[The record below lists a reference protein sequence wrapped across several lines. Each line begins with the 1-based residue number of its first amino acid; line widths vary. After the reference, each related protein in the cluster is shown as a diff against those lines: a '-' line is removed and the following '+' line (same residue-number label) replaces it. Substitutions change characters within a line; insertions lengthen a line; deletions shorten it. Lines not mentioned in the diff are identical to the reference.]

1 VFVVSGNNID
11 QTLSRLFVA
20 ETREQLEKFTQ
31 ILVDV
36 DNEPNRIETE
46 VHELFR
52 IAHNIK
58 GSSGMMGLSNVKEV
72 MHRVENHFDEIR
84 QGKAGLSS
92 EMIDVL
98 LRLSDDLLS
107 YIEAESWQ
115 NPWNSQQWLELLGFE
130 SQGKAGLAN
139 AQPKQALEFNEEQ
152 AKTLESWQS
161 AGKKLYRVDLKFRQD
176 AVMKTVSVFT
186 WKKHAE
192 QWCST
197 FAVIPAM
204 DDPALEQADGVVLIL
219 QSETGLDEQTLGK
232 ISGYPVFDLEKVQ
245 IESWEYRPKPA
256 KPVPPSGER
265 APAAADQTIR
275 VDSVKIDRLIN
286 YIGELLTVKAG
297 FNDLIERQEQ
307 SKAVWNQLTKLV
319 QQFEQ
324 ITSDFQLALMELRM
338 VPLNQI
344 FARFPRIIRDISKRL
359 NKPVEIEFFGEDTEI
374 DKQISEKL
382 VDPLT
387 HLIRNAMDHGIESPE
402 KRQVSGKPS
411 TGKIRLGASQEGDYI
426 VISISD
432 DGNGI
437 DLDKV
442 RQKAVKNKLIDPSAQ
457 LSKEEIIRLIFAPG
471 FSTAEKVSDI
481 SGRGVGLDVVETSIR
496 SLKGEIE
503 VDSEL
508 GKGTTFRLKVPLT
521 LAIIQAF
528 LVKSCGQTMAIP
540 SVNVLESYAIR
551 TEDIQNVGG
560 NDVFSLRQEFVPLFY
575 LNRLFGMEDD
585 CSQVSGPLSL
595 VILNRG
601 RNKLGLVVD
610 ELVGQAEI
618 MIKQINKALPDNP
631 LVSGATL
638 LGNGEVALILDAKQL
653 IAEVLPGKVG

>member
-1 VFVVSGNNID
+1 MFVVSGNNID

-20 ETREQLEKFTQ
+20 ETKEQLEKFTQ
-31 ILVDV
+31 ILVNV

-58 GSSGMMGLSNVKEV
+58 GSSGMMGLTDIKEV

-92 EMIDVL
+92 EMIDAL

-107 YIEAESWQ
+107 YIEAESWES
-115 NPWNSQQWLELLGFE
+115 PWDSQAWNELFQTGL
-130 SQGKAGLAN
+130 SGKTAVTS
-139 AQPKQALEFNEEQ
+139 KQAKQSLKFSEEQ
-152 AKTLESWQS
+152 AKMLEAWQS
-161 AGKKLYRVDLKFRQD
+161 AGKKLYRLVLEFRRD
-176 AVMKTVSVFT
+176 AVMKAVSVT
-186 WKKHAE
+186 VLTKYIN
-192 QWCST
+192 QWGSV
-197 FAVIPAM
+197 FAVIPAA
-204 DDPALEQADGVVLIL
+204 DDPALEQANEAVLIF
-219 QSETGLDEQTLGK
+219 QSETVLDEPTLGK
-232 ISGYPVFDLEKVQ
+232 ISGYPVSDLEKVQ
-245 IESWEYRPKPA
+245 IEPWEYRPEPA
-256 KPVPPSGER
+256 KPVGPAVER
-265 APAAADQTIR
+265 APASGDQTIR
-275 VDSVKIDRLIN
+275 VDSAKIDKLIN

-297 FNDLIERQEQ
+297 FNDLLERQEQ
-307 SKAVWNQLTKLV
+307 SKALWNQLTKLV

-324 ITSDFQLALMELRM
+324 ITSDFQLDLMELRM

-359 NKPVEIEFFGEDTEI
+359 NKPVDIEFFGEDTEI
-374 DKQISEKL
+374 DKQVAEKL

-387 HLIRNAMDHGIESPE
+387 HLIRNAMDHGIEPPE
-402 KRQVSGKPS
+402 KRQASGKPP
-411 TGKIRLGASQEGDYI
+411 TGKVRLGASQEGDYI

-432 DGNGI
+432 DGNGL
-437 DLDKV
+437 DLNKI
-442 RQKAVKNKLIDPSAQ
+442 RQKAEKKNLIDSSTQ
-457 LSKEEIIRLIFAPG
+457 LSKEETVRLIFAPG
-471 FSTAEKVSDI
+471 FSTADQVSDI

-503 VDSEL
+503 VDTEM

-528 LVKSCGQTMAIP
+528 LVKSCGQIMAIP
-540 SVNVLESYAIR
+540 SVNVMESYAIR
-551 TEDIQNVGG
+551 AEDIKKVGS
-560 NDVFSLRQEFVPLFY
+560 NAVFSLRQEFIPLFY
-575 LNRLFGMEDD
+575 LNSLFGGEEGF
-585 CSQVSGPLSL
+585 SPESGPLSL
-595 VILNRG
+595 VIVNRG
-601 RNKLGLVVD
+601 RSKLGLVVD

-638 LGNGEVALILDAKQL
+638 LGNGDVALILDAKQL
-653 IAEVLPGKVG
+653 IAEVLQGKAG